1 MNIKRIAVAGLVAGA
16 LGLGGMSLAAGPA
29 SADTASHLPGHDE
42 YFPVL
47 RQGETSEEVRAL
59 QWLLNC
65 KGIRVAVPSHFG
77 PRTYAAVR
85 TYQYR
90 HGLYADG
97 NVGAATWTDLLSRS
111 QVRYGDTNDCVK
123 AAQVLLNKYAGHY
136 HLADLPISGYFGPRT
151 LTLLH
156 RVQADSHVPTSSII
170 TVHTWSILLFPGD

>member
-1 MNIKRIAVAGLVAGA
+1 MNIKRIAVIGLAAGT
-16 LGLGGMSLAAGPA
+16 LGLGGTAVAGPA
-29 SADTASHLPGHDE
+29 SADTAPHLPGHAE

-65 KGIRVAVPSHFG
+65 KGIHVAVPSHFG

-85 TYQYR
+85 AYQSS

-111 QVRYGDTNDCVK
+111 QVRYGDRNDCVK

-136 HLADLPISGYFGPRT
+136 GAADLPISGYFGPRT
-151 LTLLH
+151 RALLH
-156 RVQADSHVPTSSII
+156 RVQADAHVPAADII